1 MKWQWCHLC
10 DRTAEP
16 LEVGYV
22 WGRKSVPDDASYIES
37 TCPLCDLELKAAR
50 KKKSASERRRTER
63 RKRGLEPWA
72 PGTTPEDPFYGF
84 RD

>member
-37 TCPLCDLELKAAR
+37 TCPLCDLELNRDDAR
-50 KKKSASERRRTER
+50 RSLLRVQRLRR
-63 RKRGLEPWA
+63 
-72 PGTTPEDPFYGF
+72 
-84 RD
+84 